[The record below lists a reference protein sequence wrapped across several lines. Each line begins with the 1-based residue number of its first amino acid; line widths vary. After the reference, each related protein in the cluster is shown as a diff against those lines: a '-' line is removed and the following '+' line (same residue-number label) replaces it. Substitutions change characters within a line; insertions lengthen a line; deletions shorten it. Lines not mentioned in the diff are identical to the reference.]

1 MQLCIDWMDACMDG
15 WMDGGTDI
23 LETGPGVVSD
33 ALLVQP
39 VVTQIQLSQPEAAL
53 QHLLRHLLDLVLTH
67 L

>member
-1 MQLCIDWMDACMDG
+1 MEG
-15 WMDGGTDI
+15 RTDI

-53 QHLLRHLLDLVLTH
+53 QRLLRHLLDLVLPH